1 MKFII
6 YFYLLLSYAALAGC
20 ATGTFATTTEN
31 SSTDYL
37 LIKEQADQ
45 AYAKKQYDVAETEY
59 RRLTDAVPRDADA
72 WFKLGNIY
80 ARTHKPEKAIK
91 AYREAILR
99 DPKLSK
105 AWHNLGVVHMRQA
118 ANAFLSLQKH
128 ATTDDPLNDIALR
141 RLNGLYELMPAQ
153 QDAAPQPAVEKLK
166 ANETEIQE

>member
-6 YFYLLLSYAALAGC
+6 YFFLLLSYAALAGC
-20 ATGTFATTTEN
+20 ATGTFATTVEN

-37 LIKEQADQ
+37 LLKEQADQ
-45 AYAKKQYDVAETEY
+45 AYAKKQYNIAETEY
-59 RRLTDAVPRDADA
+59 LRLTDAVPRDADA

-91 AYREAILR
+91 AYHEAILR
-99 DPKLSK
+99 EPGLSK
-105 AWHNLGVVHMRQA
+105 AWHNMGVVHMRQA

-153 QDAAPQPAVEKLK
+153 QAVSQPAVEVPK
-166 ANETEIQE
+166 ANEIEIQE